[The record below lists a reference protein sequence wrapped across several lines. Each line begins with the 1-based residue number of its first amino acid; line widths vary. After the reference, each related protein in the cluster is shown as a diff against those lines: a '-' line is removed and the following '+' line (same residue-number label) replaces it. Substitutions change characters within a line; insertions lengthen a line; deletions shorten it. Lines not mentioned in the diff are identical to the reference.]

1 MHRLLHGSD
10 TGAVSDHTLC
20 PNPQWSHEKG
30 YWQFVGKLWFRYGLI
45 CDIPFEFPKQRKTPY
60 LMYNIVHAQDQI
72 LPTVYLCFPKP
83 LSLNI
88 SHKDYGSEGNPP
100 FPLFKM
106 LYKCWINM
114 PLLRLCLCACL
125 GEEWVL
131 DTLYMLCFISTLLA
145 TDIDNDV
152 WILLLL
158 SLLD

>member
-1 MHRLLHGSD
+1 MHRLLHGID

-20 PNPQWSHEKG
+20 PNPQWSHERG
-30 YWQFVGKLWFRYGLI
+30 TDSLWVNSGFVR
-45 CDIPFEFPKQRKTPY
+45 DSSVTSRSSFPNKKNPY

-125 GEEWVL
+125 GAEWVL

-158 SLLD
+158 SVLD